1 MHTTSHTVL
10 YGCVYV
16 RTYASKCMCTYIY
29 REICTYLCIYVYIY
43 VCVHTSCI
51 YLYMPYMAKTNQYK
65 ATTKVLLLAILLLS
79 WTEYHEM
86 DSEASARGCY

>member
-1 MHTTSHTVL
+1 
-10 YGCVYV
+10 
-16 RTYASKCMCTYIY
+16 
-29 REICTYLCIYVYIY
+29 
-43 VCVHTSCI
+43 
-51 YLYMPYMAKTNQYK
+51 MPYMAKTNQYK

>member
-1 MHTTSHTVL
+1 
-10 YGCVYV
+10 
-16 RTYASKCMCTYIY
+16 MCTYIY
-29 REICTYLCIYVYIY
+29 IYRDLYISMHICVYIY